1 MQGFFIFIV
10 SNGLSYGILLLFL
23 SFNQKIMAGILC
35 IESST
40 TVCSAAIAIDGRA
53 VYSLR
58 EDRPNSHSSKL
69 TVLIEQLLK
78 DAGIGVNDLDAVA
91 VSSGPGSYTGLR
103 IGVSV
108 SKGLC
113 YGVGK
118 PLIAI
123 PSLEIMAAGF
133 LADIGTFE
141 RDALLCP
148 MIDARRMEVYS
159 ALFSTGLK
167 VERPVR
173 AEIIDD
179 FSYADILLERPV
191 YFFGDGAMKCAGVI
205 KGSNAHFVD
214 GIVPLAYS
222 MAGLASE
229 RFAEERF
236 EDVAYFEPFYL
247 KDFIATVAKNKFF

>member
-1 MQGFFIFIV
+1 M
-10 SNGLSYGILLLFL
+10 LFL
-23 SFNQKIMAGILC
+23 PFNHIIMAGILC

-40 TVCSAAIAIDGRA
+40 TVCSAAIAIDGKS
-53 VYSLR
+53 VHSLR
-58 EDRPNSHSSKL
+58 EDSPNSHSSKL
-69 TVLIEQLLK
+69 TVIIEQLLK
-78 DAGIGVNDLDAVA
+78 DAGMGVADLDAVA

-113 YGVGK
+113 YGGAK

-123 PSLEIMAAGF
+123 PSLEILAAGF
-133 LADIGTFE
+133 IADKCPVE
-141 RDALLCP
+141 SDALLCP

-159 ALFSTGLK
+159 ALYSIGIK
-167 VERPVR
+167 EERAVK

-179 FSYADILLERPV
+179 SSYADILQVRPV
-191 YFFGDGAMKCAGVI
+191 YFFGNGAMKCTAVI

-214 GIVPLAYS
+214 GIVPLASS
-222 MAGLASE
+222 MAGLVSE
-229 RFAEERF
+229 RFAEGRF

-247 KDFIATVAKNKFF
+247 KDFITTVAKNKFF